1 MLNAKKHLDNK
12 YCCRNF
18 ANRKSNHTTNKLK
31 LTNIMEA
38 NNNAANNGNNNVNNA
53 FTAKALKEIRKDIAN
68 YVDSFKNACRVL
80 LEVADSNKE
89 LKRLNA
95 YLGLTAEAIKE
106 KNIGETRKNILG
118 KLPYYYTIEGS
129 ETHFPARLRKV
140 NADMQAAGVPSG
152 YIAVKDTYLNALIT
166 LGGVLSKGN
175 RYEQHSVILT
185 ETDAITASDMT
196 MENTTCVI
204 YDKNGCAVT
213 PAEKAYIIYKQ
224 AKKEAA
230 EKAKTAGT
238 IAYANALK

>member
-1 MLNAKKHLDNK
+1 
-12 YCCRNF
+12 
-18 ANRKSNHTTNKLK
+18 
-31 LTNIMEA
+31 MEA
-38 NNNAANNGNNNVNNA
+38 NNAKAKANNNVNNA

-95 YLGLTAEAIKE
+95 YLGLTAEAIKA

-140 NADMQAAGVPSG
+140 SADMQAAGVPNG

-166 LGGVLSKGN
+166 LGGLLSKGN
-175 RYEQHSVILT
+175 SYEQIKVELT
-185 ETDAITASDMT
+185 ESDTNEVALMNEDNTA
-196 MENTTCVI
+196 CIV
-204 YDKNGCAVT
+204 YDNKGTKIAACAT
-213 PAEKAYIIYKQ
+213 AFIRYKQ

-230 EKAKTAGT
+230 EKAKAAGA
-238 IAYANALK
+238 IAYADALK